1 MQVYDYMFDKTRSK
15 WSPWMD
21 SLESKALDPEAEYST
36 IIVPTMDTVRRN
48 PMPPL
53 SLNPGS

>member
-1 MQVYDYMFDKTRSK
+1 MFDKTRSK

-36 IIVPTMDTVRRN
+36 IIVPTMDTV
-48 PMPPL
+48 
-53 SLNPGS
+53 SLNHRPSIHPAR